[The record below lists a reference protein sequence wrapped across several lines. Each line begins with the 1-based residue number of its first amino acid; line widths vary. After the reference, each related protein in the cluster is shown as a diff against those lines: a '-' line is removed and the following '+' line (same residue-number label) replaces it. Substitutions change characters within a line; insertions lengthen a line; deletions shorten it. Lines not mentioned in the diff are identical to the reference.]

1 MIMKGIPW
9 IFISVCFMTV
19 GCAGLSGAPKV
30 TTSCL
35 LDGKGTAGVPP
46 ARMAGFYIQGN
57 YHFMPE
63 ILKRMAP
70 THFTDASTFTGVVR
84 YGEADTNTQSDTNR
98 SDLKRLTL
106 GLNFR
111 PIEDTVFKL
120 SYTFNDEKAGSLD
133 TGAPSDNPG
142 RNNGWQFS
150 VATYF

>member
-1 MIMKGIPW
+1 M
-9 IFISVCFMTV
+9 
-19 GCAGLSGAPKV
+19 
-30 TTSCL
+30 
-35 LDGKGTAGVPP
+35 DGY
-46 ARMAGFYIQGN
+46 YIQGN

-63 ILKRMAP
+63 FLKRVAP
-70 THFTDASTFTGVVR
+70 GHFTDASTFTGVVR
-84 YGEADTNTQSDTNR
+84 WGAADTNSNVNKNR
-98 SDLKRLTL
+98 NDLRRLTL

-120 SYTFNDEKAGSLD
+120 SYTFNDEEAGSLD